1 MSDTYLDLLAYMG
14 ISGAHPG
21 GFALTQSILQN
32 ETIQSTDTILDIG
45 CGTGQTA
52 SFLAKKFDC
61 HVTAIDTHPVMIE
74 KAMERTKDDVRIKV
88 KEGDAQ
94 NLDFIDDTFDFILS
108 ESVLVFTHI
117 KKTLHELSRVLKSK
131 GSLILIEMTAE
142 QSITEEVLQQIR
154 MLYGIQH
161 VPSEAEWISYLQ
173 QAGFTKINKL
183 NIPSILSPSEID
195 DVHPSANLKME
206 LYDLWEAHNQFM
218 LQHEHFLGF
227 RALKCQLA

>member
-32 ETIQSTDTILDIG
+32 ETIQSTDAILDIG

-52 SFLAKKFDC
+52 AFLAKKFDC
-61 HVTAIDTHPVMIE
+61 DVTAIDNHPVMIE
-74 KAMERTKDDVRIKV
+74 KAMERRKGDARIKV
-88 KEGDAQ
+88 REGDAQ
-94 NLDFIDDTFDFILS
+94 NLDFIADTFDFILS
-108 ESVLVFTHI
+108 ESVLVFTDI
-117 KKTLHELSRVLKSK
+117 RKTLHEISRVLKSK

-142 QSITEEVLQQIR
+142 QSIPEEVLQQIR

-161 VPSEAEWISYLQ
+161 VPSEVEWISHLQ

-183 NIPSILSPSEID
+183 NIPSTLTPSEID
-195 DVHPSANLKME
+195 DIHPSANLRME
-206 LYDLWEAHNQFM
+206 LYDLWEAHNYFM
-218 LQHEHFLGF
+218 LQHGHLLSF